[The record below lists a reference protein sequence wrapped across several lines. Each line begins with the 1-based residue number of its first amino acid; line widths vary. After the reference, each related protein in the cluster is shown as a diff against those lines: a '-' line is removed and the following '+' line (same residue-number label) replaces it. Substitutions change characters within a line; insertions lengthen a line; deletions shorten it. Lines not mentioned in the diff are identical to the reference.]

1 MINDIIFDFQTM
13 TTLNQVLETAIQLP
27 LEQQEM
33 LIEILQHRHIEQR
46 REEIARDAKESLQ
59 LFREGKIKPQP
70 LEEIITE
77 LRRSLDNDE

>member
-1 MINDIIFDFQTM
+1 MP
-13 TTLNQVLETAIQLP
+13 TLNQVLETAMQLS

-33 LIEILQHRHIEQR
+33 LIEILRHRHTEQR

-59 LFREGKIKPQP
+59 LFREGKVKPKP

-77 LRRSLDNDE
+77 LRQSLDNDE